1 MRSTTITTL
10 NAQAGQSMS
19 VVGDTYRILLSGQQT
34 EGTHAII
41 DMLIPPQG
49 GPGPHA
55 HTAIQESFYVVE
67 GEIEF
72 KSESQTYTAG
82 QGSFVNIPLGGAV
95 HSFKNKTDQLAHLI
109 CIIVPSG
116 LDEFFTKIGE
126 PVESGAFLAS
136 SPMTPEKQKQLE
148 EIAERYGQ
156 ELFPPNYLDR

>member
-1 MRSTTITTL
+1 MRPTAVSTL
-10 NAQAGQSMS
+10 NAQDGQSVS

-34 EGTHAII
+34 KGTHAII

-55 HTAIQESFYVVE
+55 HAGIQESFYVVE

-72 KSESQTYTAG
+72 KSESQTYSAG
-82 QGSFVNIPLGGAV
+82 QGAFVNIPLGGAV

-109 CIIVPSG
+109 CVVVPAG
-116 LDEFFTKIGE
+116 LDEFFTEIGE
-126 PVESGAFLAS
+126 PVESGTFLTP

-148 EIAERYGQ
+148 EIAKRYGQ
-156 ELFPPNYLDR
+156 ELFPPDYFNS